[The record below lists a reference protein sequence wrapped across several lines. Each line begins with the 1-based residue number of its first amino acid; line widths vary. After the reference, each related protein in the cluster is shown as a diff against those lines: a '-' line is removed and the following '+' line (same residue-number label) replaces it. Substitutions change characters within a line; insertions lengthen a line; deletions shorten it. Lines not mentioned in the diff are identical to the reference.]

1 MALSFD
7 VPDILRRVPAGT
19 CWPLIGTVILTPCN
33 TEDEEREDDDDGNCE
48 VDCFDVLFASDVVD
62 DDGDVSGWSSSCD
75 AFFDDVAFVLDV
87 FDDDGIIGNCGNA
100 DSTFCP

>member
-1 MALSFD
+1 VALSFD

-62 DDGDVSGWSSSCD
+62 DDGDGSGWSSSCD
-75 AFFDDVAFVLDV
+75 AFFDDDAFVLDV

-100 DSTFCP
+100 D

>member
-7 VPDILRRVPAGT
+7 VPDILTRVPAGT

-33 TEDEEREDDDDGNCE
+33 TEDEERDEDDEDEDDGNCE
-48 VDCFDVLFASDVVD
+48 VDCFDVVFALVD
-62 DDGDVSGWSSSCD
+62 GDGDVSGWSSSCD

-100 DSTFCP
+100 D